1 MSVGADFAVRTLVC
15 PETRLQL
22 EPMSLEA
29 AEERVGR
36 PLVARAGTP
45 FARTE
50 QVLLRS
56 DEACAYPVLE
66 QGIPVLLLPEMLLP
80 EGTERDWDL
89 TAPQYAEA
97 YEEMAH
103 YDAVAEANRRAAEA
117 AGLQE
122 LERTSDSI
130 RSLAVIAKL
139 ASEERLAFPDP
150 EDVWVDATY
159 DGPAQRD
166 AYRYLAPVAGKTV
179 LQLGGA
185 GTAAVKF
192 LLAGAAEATLVSPMP
207 GELIFAQYQGQA
219 YGVADRLKLVVGV
232 AEELPFADGSIDVIF
247 SGGSVHHMETSIALP
262 ECARVLRSGGRF
274 AANDPW
280 RAPLYALGTRLFGK
294 RERDVFCR
302 PLTAARVSPLF
313 DAFDAARVVHHGT
326 FTRYAMIALG
336 KLGFVPSKR
345 VLRAVAEIDD
355 RIASVLR
362 LRRFGSSVAVLGEVA
377 PRSGDGT
384 P

>member
-1 MSVGADFAVRTLVC
+1 MSAGSGATVTTLVC
-15 PETRLQL
+15 PETRLHL
-22 EPMSLEA
+22 EPMSFEE

-36 PLVARAGTP
+36 PLVARTGTP
-45 FARTE
+45 FARTA

-80 EGTERDWDL
+80 EGTERAWDL
-89 TAPQYAEA
+89 SAPQYAEA

-103 YDAVAEANRRAAEA
+103 YDAVGEANRRAAEA
-117 AGLQE
+117 EGLKE

-130 RSLAVIAKL
+130 RSLAAIAEL
-139 ASEERLAFPDP
+139 APEERIAFPDP

-166 AYRYLAPVAGKTV
+166 AYRHLAPVAGKTV

-192 LLAGAAEATLVSPMP
+192 LLAGAAEATLLSPMP
-207 GELIFAQYQGQA
+207 GELFFARYQGEA
-219 YGVADRLKLVVGV
+219 YGVAERLRLVVAV
-232 AEELPFADGSIDVIF
+232 AEELPFADGSFDVIF
-247 SGGSVHHMETSIALP
+247 SGGSVHHMETSIAFP
-262 ECARVLRSGGRF
+262 ECARVLRVGGRF

-280 RAPLYALGTRLFGK
+280 RAPFYALGTRLFGK
-294 RERDVFCR
+294 REKDVFCR
-302 PLTAARVSPLF
+302 PLTTARVGPLF

-326 FTRYAMIALG
+326 FARYPLIALG
-336 KLGFVPSKR
+336 KLGVVPSRR

-355 RIASVLR
+355 KIASALR
-362 LRRFGSSVAVLGEVA
+362 LRRFGSSVAVLSEVA
-377 PRSGDGT
+377 SPSDDT